1 MKTCKIT
8 AADVKQ
14 NWVVVDASGQTL
26 GRLATEIARVLRGKH
41 KPTYSPHLECGDHVV
56 VVNAEKVR
64 MTGKKL
70 TDKVYYNHSSY
81 IGGLRATRAEE
92 MLNKHPDRVITF
104 AVKGMLPKNALGRQ
118 MAKNLR
124 VYAGAE
130 HPHAGQKPVAM
141 AARTATA
148 QN

>member
-8 AADVKQ
+8 AADIKQ

-41 KPTYSPHLECGDHVV
+41 KPTYSPHMECGDHVV

-64 MTGKKL
+64 LTGKKM
-70 TDKVYYNHSSY
+70 TDKIYYNHSTY
-81 IGGLRATRAEE
+81 IGGLKATRAEE
-92 MLNKHPDRVITF
+92 MLAKHPDRVITF
-104 AVKGMLPKNALGRQ
+104 AVKGMLPKNTLGRE

-124 VYAGAE
+124 VYAGTE
-130 HPHAGQKPVAM
+130 HPHSGQKPVAM
-141 AARTATA
+141 AARTAKG
-148 QN
+148 N